1 MVTWLLFINIKKQLN
16 HTIMKIKQIIIA
28 GALLVSV
35 SSFAQK
41 DELKALKKIY
51 AKDEIKGEDLAQ
63 YKSLVN
69 TVQPL
74 AVEEGDK
81 VYANFYKCMVP
92 VLDYLALDKTMT
104 PLQIQLAMAKFVSP
118 KSITELAQGLNATLD
133 YEKKS
138 GKKIQTENIIETIAS
153 FKPEMIN
160 YAIAL
165 GNQKKNKESAEV
177 LYAIYQLDKK
187 DQEILYYAANYAVNG
202 QDYDSALK
210 YYNEL
215 KSIGYTGEGTMYYA
229 KSKATGLDEN
239 YTSKDTRDNLV
250 KLGTHIAPREEKIPS
265 KKPEIAKNIALIY
278 MEQGKNNEAKEAL
291 SEARKENPDDVSLIT
306 SQADVYLKMKD
317 TENYQ
322 KLIKE
327 ALAKNPNDEILL
339 FNLGVTSANAG
350 QLVEAENYYKKVIEL
365 KPTYVDAYL
374 NLADLILKPDAKIV
388 EEINKLTNSDKDLKK
403 YDALKVDR
411 QKLFNKAMPFL
422 EKAHELNPKDEVV
435 KSNLKSV
442 YSFLE
447 LMDKVKALKNE

>member
-1 MVTWLLFINIKKQLN
+1 
-16 HTIMKIKQIIIA
+16 MKIKEIIIA
-28 GALLVSV
+28 GTLLVSV

-51 AKDEIKGEDLAQ
+51 GKEEIKGEDLAQ

-81 VYANFYKCMVP
+81 VYANFYKCMIP

-104 PLQIQLAMAKFVSP
+104 PLQIQIAMAKFVSP

-138 GKKIQTENIIETIAS
+138 GKKIQTEDIIETIAS

-165 GNQKKNKESAEV
+165 GNQKKHKESAEV

-202 QDYDSALK
+202 QDYDAALK
-210 YYNEL
+210 YYTEL
-215 KSIGYTGEGTMYYA
+215 KTIGYTGEGTMYYA
-229 KSKATGLDEN
+229 KNKATGAEEN
-239 YTSKDTRDNLV
+239 YNSKETRDNLV
-250 KLGTHIAPREEKIPS
+250 KLGTHIAPREEKIAS
-265 KKPEIAKNIALIY
+265 KKPEIVKNIALIY
-278 MEQGKNNEAKEAL
+278 MEQGKNNEAKDAL
-291 SEARKENPDDVSLIT
+291 TEARKENPDDVTLIT

-317 TENYQ
+317 TDNYQ

-388 EEINKLTNSDKDLKK
+388 EEINKLTNSEKDLKK
-403 YDALKVDR
+403 YDALKIER
-411 QKLFNKAMPFL
+411 QKLFNKAMPYL
-422 EKAHELNPKDEVV
+422 EKAHELDPKNEVV